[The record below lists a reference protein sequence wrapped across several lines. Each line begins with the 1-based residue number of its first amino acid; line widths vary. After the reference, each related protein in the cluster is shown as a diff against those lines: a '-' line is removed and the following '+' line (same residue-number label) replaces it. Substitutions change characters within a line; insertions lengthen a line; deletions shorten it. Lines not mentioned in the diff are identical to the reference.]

1 MKTLLLI
8 LIAFVIYM
16 LLPFSVSIKIGS
28 TETPAEK
35 RIKTYC
41 AIKKESKKPVD
52 FSIELV

>member
-8 LIAFVIYM
+8 IIAIVIYM

-28 TETPAEK
+28 VETPTEK
-35 RIKTYC
+35 RIRTYC
-41 AIKKESKKPVD
+41 AIKKDSKKPVD

>member
-8 LIAFVIYM
+8 LIAIVIYM
-16 LLPFSVSIKIGS
+16 LLPFSVSIRIGS